1 MSGDTDSTD
10 HAANRGVQ
18 IFSAAVEEALAY
30 GEINRGQIALLDRLK
45 QNLQVSETDASR
57 VEMDLLFDRTAIAG

>member
-1 MSGDTDSTD
+1 M
-10 HAANRGVQ
+10 Q